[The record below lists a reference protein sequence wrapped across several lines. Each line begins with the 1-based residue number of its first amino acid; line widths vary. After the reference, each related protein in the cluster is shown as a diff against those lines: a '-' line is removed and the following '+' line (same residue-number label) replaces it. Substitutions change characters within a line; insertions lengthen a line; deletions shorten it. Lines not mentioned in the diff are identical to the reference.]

1 MKATRVQRL
10 AALPCALSRVCLLA
24 RAAGALVPAALLR
37 RPHAPEEEGD
47 PKPKARGNLELDVR
61 KPSGRRGGRCQE
73 PGAGARAAASPE
85 ASPLR
90 GLQCSEEALPGSLSA
105 PTAEEPLPLL
115 ERWRPV
121 LPKPRSLRRG
131 IRNPSGLVQVDLFCG
146 EGRCGLLQGGRPAR
160 CGRRQDR
167 VGGHL

>member
-1 MKATRVQRL
+1 MKASRVKGL

-37 RPHAPEEEGD
+37 RPPAPEEEGD

-61 KPSGRRGGRCQE
+61 KPSSRRGGCRQK

-90 GLQCSEEALPGSLSA
+90 GLQCSEEALPGRFSA
-105 PTAEEPLPLL
+105 PAAEERFSSAGAPSSQSQGAAGG
-115 ERWRPV
+115 ESETPV
-121 LPKPRSLRRG
+121 AWSK
-131 IRNPSGLVQVDLFCG
+131 
-146 EGRCGLLQGGRPAR
+146 
-160 CGRRQDR
+160 
-167 VGGHL
+167 